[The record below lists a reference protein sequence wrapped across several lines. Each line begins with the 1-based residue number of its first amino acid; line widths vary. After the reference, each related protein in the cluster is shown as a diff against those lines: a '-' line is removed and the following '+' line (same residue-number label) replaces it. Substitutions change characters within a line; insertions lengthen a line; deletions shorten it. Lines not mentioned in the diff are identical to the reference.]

1 MLLLMCGF
9 PQNSSVRGEI
19 KEKKKDS
26 KGKGEQP
33 HWVQFLSYF
42 FSTDEVL
49 FLEERMSIRSY
60 NIASSS

>member
-9 PQNSSVRGEI
+9 PQNSSVSKSSGEI
-19 KEKKKDS
+19 KEKQKDS

-49 FLEERMSIRSY
+49 FYRKE
-60 NIASSS
+60 